1 MRRIV
6 GILWAA
12 AVLCAATLVCAQD
25 PVTFHAGVSLVHVD
39 AEVLGDD
46 GRILT
51 GFHKEDFRVFDER
64 KEQPILQF
72 AAEEQPLDLILLFDI
87 SGSMRG
93 VVQDV
98 ANAAHQGLH
107 ELQSGD
113 RVCVMVFNSGSRE
126 IAPFTEDL
134 DAVDRTI
141 QNDVLGLN
149 FGGGTL
155 IQAAVSDAAMR
166 FRREPHT
173 ERRRAVLI
181 ITDNMGRRT
190 RREASV
196 VEEFW
201 ESDAILSGLIVRN
214 PAYQAMRTVGIILG
228 PQNLA
233 MQAGMKGIAEKT
245 GGDSLTANEPGSAF
259 AEAMRRIRTRYSL
272 YYALPEAKPGGTR
285 TIRVELT
292 AAAAQRSPKS
302 RVRAR
307 SGYVVP
313 YPAKSAAGSR

>member
-1 MRRIV
+1 MRPIV
-6 GILWAA
+6 AI
-12 AVLCAATLVCAQD
+12 LCAAALACAQD
-25 PVTFHAGVSLVHVD
+25 PVTFRTGVSLVHVD
-39 AEVLGDD
+39 AEVLSQD

-51 GFHKEDFRVFDER
+51 GLHKEDFRVFDER

-93 VVQDV
+93 VVQEV
-98 ANAAHQGLH
+98 ADAARQGLH
-107 ELQSGD
+107 QLQAGD
-113 RVCVMVFNSGSRE
+113 RVCVMVFNSRSRE
-126 IAPFTEDL
+126 VAPFTEDL

-141 QNDVLGLN
+141 QDDVLGLD

-155 IQAAVSDAAMR
+155 IQSAVSDAAMR

-181 ITDNMGRRT
+181 ITDNMGTRT
-190 RREASV
+190 RREESV
-196 VEEFW
+196 VDEFW

-214 PAYQAMRTVGIILG
+214 PAFQAMRTVGIILA

-245 GGDSLTANEPGSAF
+245 GGDSLTANEPGAAF
-259 AEAMRRIRTRYSL
+259 QEAMRRIRTRYSL
-272 YYALPEAKPGGTR
+272 YYALPEAKPGATR
-285 TIRVELT
+285 AIRVDLAPD
-292 AAAAQRSPKS
+292 AAKRFPKA

-307 SGYVVP
+307 TGYVVP
-313 YPAKSAAGSR
+313 NAGKAAAGSG

>member
-6 GILWAA
+6 AIF
-12 AVLCAATLVCAQD
+12 CAALAYAQD
-25 PVTFHAGVSLVHVD
+25 PVTFRTGVSLVHVD
-39 AEVLGDD
+39 AEVIGQD

-51 GFHKEDFRVFDER
+51 GLHKGDFRVFDER

-87 SGSMRG
+87 SGSMRA
-93 VVQDV
+93 VVQEV
-98 ANAAHQGLH
+98 AGASRQGLRQ
-107 ELQSGD
+107 LRAGD
-113 RVCVMVFNSGSRE
+113 RVCVMVFNSRSRE
-126 IAPFTEDL
+126 IAPFTDDL
-134 DAVDRTI
+134 DAVGRTI

-155 IQAAVSDAAMR
+155 IQSAVSDAALR
-166 FRREPHT
+166 FRSEPHT

-181 ITDNMGRRT
+181 VTDNMGRRT
-190 RREASV
+190 RSEASV

-214 PAYQAMRTVGIILG
+214 PKYQAMRTVGIILG

-233 MQAGMKGIAEKT
+233 MEAGMKGIAEKT
-245 GGDSLTANEPGSAF
+245 GGDSLTANEPGAAF
-259 AEAMRRIRTRYSL
+259 EEAMRRIRTRYSL
-272 YYALPEAKPGGTR
+272 YYALPAAKPGTTR

-292 AAAAQRSPKS
+292 PAAAQRSAKA

-313 YPAKSAAGSR
+313 

>member
-1 MRRIV
+1 MRRTVAI
-6 GILWAA
+6 
-12 AVLCAATLVCAQD
+12 LCALTLAYGQE
-25 PVTFHAGVSLVHVD
+25 PVTFRAGVSLVHVD
-39 AEVLGDD
+39 AEVLGQD

-51 GFHKEDFRVFDER
+51 GFHKEDFRIFDER
-64 KEQPILQF
+64 KEQSILQF
-72 AAEEQPLDLILLFDI
+72 AAEEQPLDLVLLFDI

-93 VVQDV
+93 VVQEV
-98 ANAAHQGLH
+98 ADAARQGLH
-107 ELQSGD
+107 ELQPGD
-113 RVCVMVFNSGSRE
+113 RVSVMVFNSGSRE

-134 DAVDRTI
+134 DAVGRTI

-233 MQAGMKGIAEKT
+233 MEAGMKGIAEKT
-245 GGDSLTANEPGSAF
+245 GGDSLTANEPGPAF
-259 AEAMRRIRTRYSL
+259 QEAMRRIRTRYSL
-272 YYALPEAKPGGTR
+272 YYALPEGKPGATR
-285 TIRVELT
+285 AIRVEL
-292 AAAAQRSPKS
+292 APAAAQLFPKS
-302 RVRAR
+302 HVRAR

-313 YPAKSAAGSR
+313 YPVKSVTK

>member
-6 GILWAA
+6 AILWAA
-12 AVLCAATLVCAQD
+12 TLAASLVCAQD

-39 AEVLGDD
+39 AEVLGED

-93 VVQDV
+93 VVQEV

-233 MQAGMKGIAEKT
+233 MEAGMKGIAEKT

-272 YYALPEAKPGGTR
+272 YYALPEGKPGATR

-313 YPAKSAAGSR
+313 TPAKSAAASR

>member
-1 MRRIV
+1 MRRI
-6 GILWAA
+6 GAIF
-12 AVLCAATLVCAQD
+12 CAATLACAQD
-25 PVTFHAGVSLVHVD
+25 PVTFRAGVSLVHVD
-39 AEVLGDD
+39 AEVLGQD

-93 VVQDV
+93 VVQEV
-98 ANAAHQGLH
+98 ADAARQGLRQ
-107 ELQSGD
+107 LQAGD
-113 RVCVMVFNSGSRE
+113 RVCIMVFNNRSRE
-126 IAPFTEDL
+126 IAAFTEDL
-134 DAVDRTI
+134 DAVGRTI
-141 QNDVLGLN
+141 QNDVLGLD

-201 ESDAILSGLIVRN
+201 ESDAILSGLIVSN

-245 GGDSLTANEPGSAF
+245 GGDSLTANEPGTAF
-259 AEAMRRIRTRYSL
+259 EEAMRRIRTRYSL
-272 YYALPEAKPGGTR
+272 YYALPEAKPGVTR
-285 TIRVELT
+285 AIRVEL
-292 AAAAQRSPKS
+292 APAAAQRVPKC

-313 YPAKSAAGSR
+313 YPGKPAPSSR

>member
-12 AVLCAATLVCAQD
+12 SLVCAQD
-25 PVTFHAGVSLVHVD
+25 PVTFRAGVSLVHVD
-39 AEVLGDD
+39 AEVLGED

-93 VVQDV
+93 VVQEV

-141 QNDVLGLN
+141 QNDVLGVN

-181 ITDNMGRRT
+181 VTDNMGRRT

-214 PAYQAMRTVGIILG
+214 PTYQAMRTVGIILG

-233 MQAGMKGIAEKT
+233 MEAGMKGIAEKT

-272 YYALPEAKPGGTR
+272 YYALPEAKPGVTR
-285 TIRVELT
+285 TNRVELT
-292 AAAAQRSPKS
+292 TAAAQRSPKS

-307 SGYVVP
+307 TGYVVP
-313 YPAKSAAGSR
+313 TPAKSAAGSR

>member
-1 MRRIV
+1 MQAI
-6 GILWAA
+6 AA
-12 AVLCAATLVCAQD
+12 FLYAATLACAQD
-25 PVTFHAGVSLVHVD
+25 AVTFRAGVSLVHVD
-39 AEVLGDD
+39 AEVLDQD
-46 GRILT
+46 GRILN
-51 GFHKEDFRVFDER
+51 GLHKEDFRVFDER
-64 KEQPILQF
+64 KEQPVVEF

-93 VVQDV
+93 VVQEV
-98 ANAAHQGLH
+98 ADAARQGLH
-107 ELQSGD
+107 QLQPGD
-113 RVCVMVFNSGSRE
+113 RVCVMVFNSSSRE
-126 IAPFTEDL
+126 VAPFTEDL

-166 FRREPHT
+166 FRRERHS

-181 ITDNMGRRT
+181 ITDDMGTRT

-196 VEEFW
+196 VDEFW

-214 PAYQAMRTVGIILG
+214 PGFQAMRTVGVILA

-245 GGDSLTANEPGSAF
+245 GGDTLTANEPGTAF
-259 AEAMRRIRTRYSL
+259 QEAMRRIRTRYSL
-272 YYALPEAKPGGTR
+272 YYAQPEAKTGTTR
-285 TIRVELT
+285 AIRVDL
-292 AAAAQRSPKS
+292 AADAAKRFPKA

-307 SGYVVP
+307 TGYVVP
-313 YPAKSAAGSR
+313 NAAKPANGAR

>member
-6 GILWAA
+6 AILWAA
-12 AVLCAATLVCAQD
+12 TLVYAQD
-25 PVTFHAGVSLVHVD
+25 PVTFRAGVSLVHVD
-39 AEVLGDD
+39 AEVLGED

-93 VVQDV
+93 VVQEV
-98 ANAAHQGLH
+98 ADAARQGLRQ
-107 ELQSGD
+107 LQTGD
-113 RVCVMVFNSGSRE
+113 RVCVMVFNSSSRE

-181 ITDNMGRRT
+181 VTDNMGRRT

-214 PAYQAMRTVGIILG
+214 PAYQAMRTVGIINSPL
-228 PQNLA
+228 NLA
-233 MQAGMKGIAEKT
+233 MEAGMKGIAEKT
-245 GGDSLTANEPGSAF
+245 GGDSLTANEPGTAF
-259 AEAMRRIRTRYSL
+259 EEAMRRIRTRYSL
-272 YYALPEAKPGGTR
+272 YYALPEAKPGATR
-285 TIRVELT
+285 SIRVELT
-292 AAAAQRSPKS
+292 PAAAQRSPKS

-313 YPAKSAAGSR
+313 YPAKSAPSSH

>member
-6 GILWAA
+6 AI
-12 AVLCAATLVCAQD
+12 LCAVTLAYAQD
-25 PVTFHAGVSLVHVD
+25 PVTFRAGVSLVHVD
-39 AEVLGDD
+39 AEVLAQD
-46 GRILT
+46 GRILA

-93 VVQDV
+93 VVQEV
-98 ANAAHQGLH
+98 ADAARQGLH
-107 ELQSGD
+107 ELQPGD
-113 RVCVMVFNSGSRE
+113 RVCVMAFNSGSRE

-134 DAVDRTI
+134 DAVGRTI
-141 QNDVLGLN
+141 QDDVLGLN

-181 ITDNMGRRT
+181 VTDNMGRRT

-233 MQAGMKGIAEKT
+233 MEAGMKGIAEKT
-245 GGDSLTANEPGSAF
+245 GGDSLTANEPGAAF

-272 YYALPEAKPGGTR
+272 YYALPEGKPGATR

-313 YPAKSAAGSR
+313 YPAKSAPGSR

>member
-1 MRRIV
+1 MRRIIA
-6 GILWAA
+6 ILS
-12 AVLCAATLVCAQD
+12 ATTLACAQD
-25 PVTFHAGVSLVHVD
+25 PVTFRAGVSLVHVD
-39 AEVLGDD
+39 AEVLGQD

-93 VVQDV
+93 VVQEV
-98 ANAAHQGLH
+98 ANAARQGLH
-107 ELQSGD
+107 ELQTGD
-113 RVCVMVFNSGSRE
+113 RVCVMVFNSRSRE

-201 ESDAILSGLIVRN
+201 ESDAILSGLIVSN

-245 GGDSLTANEPGSAF
+245 GGDALTANEPGTAF
-259 AEAMRRIRTRYSL
+259 EEAMRRIRTRYSL
-272 YYALPEAKPGGTR
+272 YYALPEAKPGVTR
-285 TIRVELT
+285 AIRVEL
-292 AAAAQRSPKS
+292 APAAAQRVPKC

-313 YPAKSAAGSR
+313 YPGKPAPSSR

>member
-1 MRRIV
+1 MRLI
-6 GILWAA
+6 AA
-12 AVLCAATLVCAQD
+12 SLCAATLACAQD
-25 PVTFHAGVSLVHVD
+25 PATFRTGVSLVHVD
-39 AEVLGDD
+39 AEVLGQD

-64 KEQPILQF
+64 KEQPVLQF

-93 VVQDV
+93 VVQEV
-98 ANAAHQGLH
+98 ADAARQGLH
-107 ELQSGD
+107 ELQTGD
-113 RVCVMVFNSGSRE
+113 RVCVMVFNSSSRE
-126 IAPFTEDL
+126 VAPFTEDL

-141 QNDVLGLN
+141 EHDVLGLN
-149 FGGGTL
+149 FGGGTH
-155 IQAAVSDAAMR
+155 IQAAVSDAALR

-181 ITDNMGRRT
+181 VTDNMGTRT

-196 VEEFW
+196 VDEFW

-214 PAYQAMRTVGIILG
+214 PAFQAMRTIGVILG

-245 GGDSLTANEPGSAF
+245 GGDALTANEPGSAF
-259 AEAMRRIRTRYSL
+259 QEAMRRIRSRYSL
-272 YYALPEAKPGGTR
+272 YYALPEAKPGATR
-285 TIRVELT
+285 AIRVEL
-292 AAAAQRSPKS
+292 AAATAQRFPKC
-302 RVRAR
+302 RIRAR
-307 SGYVVP
+307 TGYVVP
-313 YPAKSAAGSR
+313 YAVKSAPSSR

>member
-1 MRRIV
+1 MRWIL
-6 GILWAA
+6 GILWSATLA
-12 AVLCAATLVCAQD
+12 ETLVCAQD
-25 PVTFHAGVSLVHVD
+25 PVTFRAGVSLVHVD
-39 AEVLGDD
+39 AEVLGED
-46 GRILT
+46 GRILA

-272 YYALPEAKPGGTR
+272 YYALPEGKPGATR

-292 AAAAQRSPKS
+292 AAAAQRSAKS

-313 YPAKSAAGSR
+313 NAAKSASGSR